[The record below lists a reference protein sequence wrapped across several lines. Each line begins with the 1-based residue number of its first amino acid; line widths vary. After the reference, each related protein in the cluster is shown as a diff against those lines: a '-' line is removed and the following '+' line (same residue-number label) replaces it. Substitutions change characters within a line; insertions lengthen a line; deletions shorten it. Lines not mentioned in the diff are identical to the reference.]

1 MSEAAIDVFPGRP
14 GRLLPP
20 PAAASS
26 SRWTRRLLLSACA
39 VLSAGLPAFGAAQP
53 STMSAPIAAPITVAE
68 LPTTPAPFHAAE
80 LIAPDRPKSDRPKP
94 QARTQPVAT
103 KPPSALNA
111 DPQVAEARAAAAKAA
126 RAARLAEARAAD
138 EQIMNSRAA
147 DSRPTEG
154 QTACADHEPASQPVL
169 DALFGGEAAFAEL
182 ARRSPAEAFRCSSL
196 FPGDAAL
203 AALRDAVPLAPF
215 DAIGAA
221 DQLSTRPGGEEVIAR
236 ALDLGLLTRSLEG
249 GMPFYE
255 TRHELR
261 KRLPK
266 TDLQAL
272 EIRAAK
278 ALAVSLARDPAGMAP
293 KIGALLDDMVDDPPA
308 DRFRITMAL
317 SSEDLLGLIART
329 GPQLYTSSLDGL
341 VNILR
346 IQLKLEKRSFLDL
359 AREDRTRPLWAE
371 FFVAAVGGGRA
382 ASVFGTNPAIAREL
396 MRASLRS
403 LLPTGGKPPAID
415 TAVVI
420 GALADAMDLD
430 SPAIRAALEDELAAR
445 YRAAGE
451 PPAKPAIH
459 EVAVRNGTSDALAR
473 SGTSDTLARSMI
485 GLAGSLHA
493 ARLSGRPATP
503 AFEAEHFLQHHPLAP
518 LPVLSGE
525 RLFRNGLNVQR
536 MTFYDDPDGRASFRG
551 FLRQHRAQGWALHGQ
566 SGFAV
571 AISPERNGRRII
583 IVADIPGAGDAG
595 RAAAWDWMAREGL
608 TPSIVVHRGHSYHE
622 DATMT
627 EIAPGTA
634 LVFWGSCGGHT
645 RLRATLER
653 APDALVLATQNIGV
667 STVNEALLGIM
678 EERLLADGAIDW
690 SAVWKEARSRIR
702 DRRFASYKRPD
713 HDSANL
719 AFRAWQVQTAA
730 H

>member
-1 MSEAAIDVFPGRP
+1 M
-14 GRLLPP
+14 
-20 PAAASS
+20 
-26 SRWTRRLLLSACA
+26 
-39 VLSAGLPAFGAAQP
+39 AQP
-53 STMSAPIAAPITVAE
+53 VTATAPITVAE
-68 LPTTPAPFHAAE
+68 LPTTPIHAAE
-80 LIAPDRPKSDRPKP
+80 LMAPERPKP
-94 QARTQPVAT
+94 QGRTQPVAA
-103 KPPSALNA
+103 KPPARPSNALNA
-111 DPQVAEARAAAAKAA
+111 DPQTAEARTAAAKAAKAA
-126 RAARLAEARAAD
+126 RAAEARAAD
-138 EQIMNSRAA
+138 ERIMSSRAA
-147 DSRPTEG
+147 DSRPADG

-169 DALFGGEAAFAEL
+169 DALFGGDAAFSDL

-215 DAIGAA
+215 DAVGAA
-221 DQLSTRPGGEEVIAR
+221 DQLGTRPGGEEIIAR

-266 TDLQAL
+266 ADLRTL
-272 EIRAAK
+272 EIQAAK

-308 DRFRITMAL
+308 DRFRITMAM
-317 SSEDLLGLIART
+317 SSEDLLGLIARI

-346 IQLKLEKRSFLDL
+346 IQVKLEKRSFLAL
-359 AREDRTRPLWAE
+359 AREERTRPLWAE
-371 FFVAAVGGGRA
+371 FFVATVGGGRA
-382 ASVFGTNPAIAREL
+382 ASLFGTNPAIAREL
-396 MRASLRS
+396 MRESLRA
-403 LLPTGGKPPAID
+403 LLPADGKPPAID

-430 SPAIRAALEDELAAR
+430 SPPIRAALEDELAAR

-451 PPAKPAIH
+451 PPAKAGLQ
-459 EVAVRNGTSDALAR
+459 EVAVRNGTGDTPAR
-473 SGTSDTLARSMI
+473 GMI

-493 ARLSGRPATP
+493 ARLSGRAATP
-503 AFEAEHFLQHHPLAP
+503 AFEAERFPQNHPLAA

-525 RLFRNGLNVQR
+525 RLFRNGINVQR

-551 FLRQHRAQGWALHGQ
+551 FLRQHRAQSWALHAQ

-571 AISPERNGRRII
+571 AISPERHGRRII

-608 TPSIVVHRGHSYHE
+608 APSIVIHRGHSYHE

-645 RLRATLER
+645 RLRSTLER

-690 SAVWKEARSRIR
+690 NAVWKEARGRIR

-713 HDSANL
+713 QDSANL
-719 AFRAWQVQTAA
+719 AFRAWQVQTAS

>member
-1 MSEAAIDVFPGRP
+1 MAQPVTATAPVTAAEV
-14 GRLLPP
+14 P
-20 PAAASS
+20 PA
-26 SRWTRRLLLSACA
+26 
-39 VLSAGLPAFGAAQP
+39 
-53 STMSAPIAAPITVAE
+53 PI
-68 LPTTPAPFHAAE
+68 HAAE
-80 LIAPDRPKSDRPKP
+80 LMAPERPKP
-94 QARTQPVAT
+94 QGRTQSAAT
-103 KPPSALNA
+103 KPPAPRSATSPNALNA
-111 DPQVAEARAAAAKAA
+111 DPQAAAKAA
-126 RAARLAEARAAD
+126 KAARMAEARAAD
-138 EQIMNSRAA
+138 ERIMSSRAS
-147 DSRPTEG
+147 DSRPAEG

-169 DALFGGEAAFAEL
+169 DALFGGDAVFAEL

-215 DAIGAA
+215 DAVGAA
-221 DQLSTRPGGEEVIAR
+221 DQLGTRPGGEEVIAR
-236 ALDLGLLTRSLEG
+236 ALDLGLLTRSLDG

-266 TDLQAL
+266 ADLRTL
-272 EIRAAK
+272 EIQAAK

-308 DRFRITMAL
+308 DRFRITMAM

-346 IQLKLEKRSFLDL
+346 IQVKLEKRSFLAL
-359 AREDRTRPLWAE
+359 AREERTRPLWAE
-371 FFVAAVGGGRA
+371 FFVATVGGGRA
-382 ASVFGTNPAIAREL
+382 ASLFGTDPAIAREL
-396 MRASLRS
+396 MRESLRA
-403 LLPTGGKPPAID
+403 LLPADGKPPAID

-420 GALADAMDLD
+420 GALADAMDLEN
-430 SPAIRAALEDELAAR
+430 PAIRAALEDELAAR
-445 YRAAGE
+445 YRAAGQ
-451 PPAKPAIH
+451 PPAKTGLQ
-459 EVAVRNGTSDALAR
+459 EVSIR
-473 SGTSDTLARSMI
+473 SGTGEAPARSMI

-503 AFEAEHFLQHHPLAP
+503 AFEAERFLQHHPLAA

-551 FLRQHRAQGWALHGQ
+551 FLRQHRAQGWALHAQ

-571 AISPERNGRRII
+571 AISPERHGRRIV

-608 TPSIVVHRGHSYHE
+608 TPSVVVHRGHSYHE

-645 RLRATLER
+645 RLRSTLER

-690 SAVWKEARSRIR
+690 NAVWKEARGRIR

-713 HDSANL
+713 QDSANL
-719 AFRAWQVQTAA
+719 AFRAWQVQTASR
-730 H
+730 

>member
-1 MSEAAIDVFPGRP
+1 M
-14 GRLLPP
+14 
-20 PAAASS
+20 
-26 SRWTRRLLLSACA
+26 
-39 VLSAGLPAFGAAQP
+39 AQP
-53 STMSAPIAAPITVAE
+53 VTATALITLAE
-68 LPTTPAPFHAAE
+68 LPPTPIHAAE
-80 LIAPDRPKSDRPKP
+80 LMAPERPKP
-94 QARTQPVAT
+94 QGRTQPVTAR
-103 KPPSALNA
+103 PPARPSNALNA
-111 DPQVAEARAAAAKAA
+111 DPQTAEARTAAAKAAKAA
-126 RAARLAEARAAD
+126 RAAEARAAD
-138 EQIMNSRAA
+138 ERIMSSRAA
-147 DSRPTEG
+147 DSRPADG
-154 QTACADHEPASQPVL
+154 QTACADHEPASQQVL
-169 DALFGGEAAFAEL
+169 DALFGGDAAFADL

-215 DAIGAA
+215 DAVGAA
-221 DQLSTRPGGEEVIAR
+221 DQLGTRPGGEEIIAR

-266 TDLQAL
+266 TDLRAL
-272 EIRAAK
+272 EIHAAK
-278 ALAVSLARDPAGMAP
+278 ALAASLARDPAGMAP

-308 DRFRITMAL
+308 DRFRITMAM
-317 SSEDLLGLIART
+317 SSEDLLGLIARI

-346 IQLKLEKRSFLDL
+346 IQVKLEKRSFLAL
-359 AREDRTRPLWAE
+359 AREERTRPLWAE
-371 FFVAAVGGGRA
+371 FFVATVGGGRA
-382 ASVFGTNPAIAREL
+382 ASLFGTNPAIAREL
-396 MRASLRS
+396 MRESLRA
-403 LLPTGGKPPAID
+403 LLPADGKPPAID

-430 SPAIRAALEDELAAR
+430 SPPIRAALEDELAAR

-451 PPAKPAIH
+451 PPAKAGLQDVSI
-459 EVAVRNGTSDALAR
+459 RNGTGDTPAR
-473 SGTSDTLARSMI
+473 SSGTGDTPARGMI

-493 ARLSGRPATP
+493 ARLSGRAATP
-503 AFEAEHFLQHHPLAP
+503 AFEAERFPQNHPLAA

-525 RLFRNGLNVQR
+525 RLFRNGINVQR

-551 FLRQHRAQGWALHGQ
+551 FLRQHRAQGWALHAQ

-571 AISPERNGRRII
+571 AISPERHGRRII

-595 RAAAWDWMAREGL
+595 RAASWDWMAREGL
-608 TPSIVVHRGHSYHE
+608 APSIVIHRGHSYHE

-645 RLRATLER
+645 RLRSTLER

-690 SAVWKEARSRIR
+690 NAVWKEARGRIR

-713 HDSANL
+713 QDSANL
-719 AFRAWQVQTAA
+719 AFRAWQVRTAS

>member
-1 MSEAAIDVFPGRP
+1 
-14 GRLLPP
+14 
-20 PAAASS
+20 
-26 SRWTRRLLLSACA
+26 
-39 VLSAGLPAFGAAQP
+39 VLSAGLPALGTAQP
-53 STMSAPIAAPITVAE
+53 STMTAPIAVPVAVTE
-68 LPTTPAPFHAAE
+68 LPTSPAPIHAAE
-80 LIAPDRPKSDRPKP
+80 LMAPDRPKSDRPKP
-94 QARTQPVAT
+94 HRQTQPVAI
-103 KPPSALNA
+103 KPPAPRSATPPDALNA
-111 DPQVAEARAAAAKAA
+111 DPRAAAAKAA
-126 RAARLAEARAAD
+126 KAARVAEARAAD
-138 EQIMNSRAA
+138 EQIMNSRAS
-147 DSRPTEG
+147 DSRPPEG

-169 DALFGGEAAFAEL
+169 DALFGGDAAFAEL

-236 ALDLGLLTRSLEG
+236 ALDLGLLTRSLDG

-266 TDLQAL
+266 IDLQAL

-329 GPQLYTSSLDGL
+329 GPQIYTSSLDGL

-359 AREDRTRPLWAE
+359 AREERTRPLWAE

-396 MRASLRS
+396 MRESLRA
-403 LLPTGGKPPAID
+403 LLPADGKPPAID

-430 SPAIRAALEDELAAR
+430 SPPIRAALEDELAAR

-451 PPAKPAIH
+451 PPANTAIH
-459 EVAVRNGTSDALAR
+459 EVAVRNGT
-473 SGTSDTLARSMI
+473 GDTPARSMI

-503 AFEAEHFLQHHPLAP
+503 AFEAERFLQHHPLAA

-571 AISPERNGRRII
+571 AISPERNGHRII

-608 TPSIVVHRGHSYHE
+608 TPSIVIHRGHSYHE

-690 SAVWKEARSRIR
+690 NAVWKEARSRIR

-719 AFRAWQVQTAA
+719 AFRAWQVQTASR
-730 H
+730 

>member
-1 MSEAAIDVFPGRP
+1 M
-14 GRLLPP
+14 
-20 PAAASS
+20 
-26 SRWTRRLLLSACA
+26 LSACA
-39 VLSAGLPAFGAAQP
+39 VLSAGFPAFGTAQ
-53 STMSAPIAAPITVAE
+53 TTAPIAVAE
-68 LPTTPAPFHAAE
+68 LPTPPAPIHAAE
-80 LIAPDRPKSDRPKP
+80 LMAPDRPRP
-94 QARTQPVAT
+94 QAQAQPVVT
-103 KPPSALNA
+103 RPPAPRSALPRAMSPDALNA
-111 DPQVAEARAAAAKAA
+111 DPQAAEARSAAAKAA
-126 RAARLAEARAAD
+126 RAARMAEARAAD
-138 EQIMNSRAA
+138 EQIINSRAS
-147 DSRPTEG
+147 DSRPIEG

-169 DALFGGEAAFAEL
+169 DALFGGDAAFAEL

-215 DAIGAA
+215 DAVGAA

-266 TDLQAL
+266 TDLRTL
-272 EIRAAK
+272 EIHAAK
-278 ALAVSLARDPAGMAP
+278 ALAVSLARDPAAMAP

-346 IQLKLEKRSFLDL
+346 IQVKLEKRSFLDL
-359 AREDRTRPLWAE
+359 AREERTRPLWAE
-371 FFVAAVGGGRA
+371 FFVATVGGGRA
-382 ASVFGTNPAIAREL
+382 ASLFGTNPAIARDL
-396 MRASLRS
+396 MRESLRA
-403 LLPTGGKPPAID
+403 LLPADGKPPAID

-420 GALADAMDLD
+420 GAIADAMDLD
-430 SPAIRAALEDELAAR
+430 SPPIRAVLEDELATR
-445 YRAAGE
+445 YRATGE
-451 PPAKPAIH
+451 PPARAAIH
-459 EVAVRNGTSDALAR
+459 EVAVRNGTGDTPAR
-473 SGTSDTLARSMI
+473 GGTGDTPARGGTGDTPARSMI

-493 ARLSGRPATP
+493 ARLSGRQASP
-503 AFEAEHFLQHHPLAP
+503 AFEAERFPQHHPLAA
-518 LPVLSGE
+518 LPVLSGQ
-525 RLFRNGLNVQR
+525 RLFRNGINVQR

-571 AISPERNGRRII
+571 AISPERNGRRIV
-583 IVADIPGAGDAG
+583 IVADVPGAGDAG

-608 TPSIVVHRGHSYHE
+608 TPSIVIHRGHSYHE

-627 EIAPGTA
+627 EIAPATA

-667 STVNEALLGIM
+667 STVNEALLGII
-678 EERLLADGAIDW
+678 EERLLADGAVDW
-690 SAVWKEARSRIR
+690 NAVWKEARSRIR

-713 HDSANL
+713 QDSANL
-719 AFRAWQVQTAA
+719 AFRAWQVQTTA

>member
-1 MSEAAIDVFPGRP
+1 MLPGRSLHAP
-14 GRLLPP
+14 T
-20 PAAASS
+20 AASP
-26 SRWTRRLLLSACA
+26 SRWTSRLLLSVCT
-39 VLSAGLPAFGAAQP
+39 VLATGFPALGMAQP
-53 STMSAPIAAPITVAE
+53 VTE
-68 LPTTPAPFHAAE
+68 LPPRPIHAAE
-80 LIAPDRPKSDRPKP
+80 LMAPERPRP
-94 QARTQPVAT
+94 QGRTQPAAA
-103 KPPSALNA
+103 KPPATPSNALNA
-111 DPQVAEARAAAAKAA
+111 DPQTAEARAAAAKAA
-126 RAARLAEARAAD
+126 KAARMAEARAAD
-138 EQIMNSRAA
+138 ERIMSSRAA
-147 DSRPTEG
+147 DSRPADG

-169 DALFGGEAAFAEL
+169 DALFGGDAAFAEL

-215 DAIGAA
+215 DAVGAA
-221 DQLSTRPGGEEVIAR
+221 DQLSSRPGGEEIIAR

-266 TDLQAL
+266 TDLRAL
-272 EIRAAK
+272 EIQAAK
-278 ALAVSLARDPAGMAP
+278 ALAASLARDPAGMAP

-308 DRFRITMAL
+308 DRFRITMAM
-317 SSEDLLGLIART
+317 SSEDLLGLIARI

-346 IQLKLEKRSFLDL
+346 IQVKLEKRSFLAL
-359 AREDRTRPLWAE
+359 AREERTRPLWAE
-371 FFVAAVGGGRA
+371 FFVATVGGGRA
-382 ASVFGTNPAIAREL
+382 ASLFGTNPAIAREL
-396 MRASLRS
+396 MRESLRA
-403 LLPTGGKPPAID
+403 LLPVDGKPPAID

-430 SPAIRAALEDELAAR
+430 SPPIRAALEDELAAR

-451 PPAKPAIH
+451 PPAKA
-459 EVAVRNGTSDALAR
+459 GLQDASIR
-473 SGTSDTLARSMI
+473 SGTSDTPARSMI

-493 ARLSGRPATP
+493 ARLSGRAATP
-503 AFEAEHFLQHHPLAP
+503 AFEAERFPQNHPLAA

-525 RLFRNGLNVQR
+525 RLFRNGINVQR

-551 FLRQHRAQGWALHGQ
+551 FLRQHRAQGWALHAQ

-571 AISPERNGRRII
+571 AISPERHGRRII

-608 TPSIVVHRGHSYHE
+608 TPSIVIHRGHSYHE

-645 RLRATLER
+645 RLRSTLER

-690 SAVWKEARSRIR
+690 NAVWKEARARIR

-713 HDSANL
+713 QDSANL
-719 AFRAWQVQTAA
+719 AFRAWQVR
-730 H
+730 HLSE

>member
-1 MSEAAIDVFPGRP
+1 M
-14 GRLLPP
+14 
-20 PAAASS
+20 
-26 SRWTRRLLLSACA
+26 
-39 VLSAGLPAFGAAQP
+39 
-53 STMSAPIAAPITVAE
+53 
-68 LPTTPAPFHAAE
+68 
-80 LIAPDRPKSDRPKP
+80 
-94 QARTQPVAT
+94 
-103 KPPSALNA
+103 
-111 DPQVAEARAAAAKAA
+111 
-126 RAARLAEARAAD
+126 AEARAAD
-138 EQIMNSRAA
+138 ERIMSSRAS
-147 DSRPTEG
+147 DSRPAEG

-169 DALFGGEAAFAEL
+169 DALFGGDAAFAEL

-215 DAIGAA
+215 DAVGAA
-221 DQLSTRPGGEEVIAR
+221 DQLGTRPGGEEVIAR
-236 ALDLGLLTRSLEG
+236 ALDLGLLTRSLDG

-266 TDLQAL
+266 ADLRTL
-272 EIRAAK
+272 EIQAAK

-308 DRFRITMAL
+308 DRFRITMAM

-346 IQLKLEKRSFLDL
+346 IQVKLEKRSFLAL
-359 AREDRTRPLWAE
+359 AREERTRPLWAE
-371 FFVAAVGGGRA
+371 FFVATVGGGRA
-382 ASVFGTNPAIAREL
+382 ASLFGTDPAIAREL
-396 MRASLRS
+396 MRESLRA
-403 LLPTGGKPPAID
+403 LLPADGKPPAID

-420 GALADAMDLD
+420 GALADAMDLEN
-430 SPAIRAALEDELAAR
+430 PAIRAALEDELAAR
-445 YRAAGE
+445 YRAAGQ
-451 PPAKPAIH
+451 PPAKTGLQ
-459 EVAVRNGTSDALAR
+459 EVSIR
-473 SGTSDTLARSMI
+473 SGTGEAPARSMI

-503 AFEAEHFLQHHPLAP
+503 AFEAERFLQHHPLAA

-551 FLRQHRAQGWALHGQ
+551 FLRQHRAQGWALHAQ

-571 AISPERNGRRII
+571 AISPERHGRRIV

-608 TPSIVVHRGHSYHE
+608 TPSVVVHRGHSYHE

-645 RLRATLER
+645 RLRSTLER

-690 SAVWKEARSRIR
+690 NAVWKEARGRIR

-713 HDSANL
+713 QDSANL
-719 AFRAWQVQTAA
+719 AFRAWQVQTASR
-730 H
+730 

>member
-1 MSEAAIDVFPGRP
+1 M
-14 GRLLPP
+14 

-39 VLSAGLPAFGAAQP
+39 VLSAGLPALGAAQP
-53 STMSAPIAAPITVAE
+53 LTTPAPIAAPIASLDAVAE
-68 LPTTPAPFHAAE
+68 LPAPPAPIHAAE
-80 LIAPDRPKSDRPKP
+80 LMAPDRPKSDRPKP
-94 QARTQPVAT
+94 QAQAQRIAIR
-103 KPPSALNA
+103 PPDAPNA
-111 DPQVAEARAAAAKAA
+111 DPQAAEARAAAAKAA
-126 RAARLAEARAAD
+126 RAARMAEARAAD

-147 DSRPTEG
+147 DSRPAEG

-169 DALFGGEAAFAEL
+169 DALFGGEVAFAEL
-182 ARRSPAEAFRCSSL
+182 VRRSPAEAFRCSSL

-221 DQLSTRPGGEEVIAR
+221 DQLSTRPGGEGVIAS
-236 ALDLGLLTRSLEG
+236 ALDPGLLTRSLDG

-329 GPQLYTSSLDGL
+329 GPQIYTSSLDGL

-359 AREDRTRPLWAE
+359 AREERTRPLWAE

-382 ASVFGTNPAIAREL
+382 ASVFGTNPAMARDL
-396 MRASLRS
+396 MRESLRA
-403 LLPTGGKPPAID
+403 LLPVDGKPPAID

-430 SPAIRAALEDELAAR
+430 NPAIRAALEDELAAR
-445 YRAAGE
+445 YRAAGQ
-451 PPAKPAIH
+451 PPAKSGLQ
-459 EVAVRNGTSDALAR
+459 EVSVRNGASDALARSGTSDALAR
-473 SGTSDTLARSMI
+473 SGTSDALARSMI

-503 AFEAEHFLQHHPLAP
+503 AFEAERFLQNHPLAA

-525 RLFRNGLNVQR
+525 RLFHNGLNVQR

-551 FLRQHRAQGWALHGQ
+551 FLRQHRAQGWALHAQ

-678 EERLLADGAIDW
+678 EERLLADGGIDW
-690 SAVWKEARSRIR
+690 NAVWKEARSRIR

-719 AFRAWQVQTAA
+719 AFRAWQVQTAS